1 MIVVQHIWIEND
13 AGEWTHDVTEVI
25 KCMKDQRDMD
35 YIFHILLPVV
45 WADHSWEVIWV
56 PTDGH
61 DLVEITSASGY
72 ISIEQERDLKR
83 MEVCVKNLLSIWRN
97 AYKGVKRTVSSEL
110 FRWRQAEVHETEDKN
125 DSSRTIVMLLAV
137 IVQHHQPEKAGL
149 YKAWEAIMDLHADP
163 IECTRDR
170 LVGIAI
176 TGCLGIDVVVPQRT
190 ITRGPRRER
199 APPER

>member
-25 KCMKDQRDMD
+25 KCMKDQREMD

-137 IVQHHQPEKAGL
+137 IVQHH
-149 YKAWEAIMDLHADP
+149 
-163 IECTRDR
+163 
-170 LVGIAI
+170 
-176 TGCLGIDVVVPQRT
+176 
-190 ITRGPRRER
+190 
-199 APPER
+199 